1 MASTTLIKKIKNEIS
16 KSLALIINQCIQ
28 KGIFP
33 HKLKLAK
40 VIPIFKSGDE
50 TLFNN
55 YRPISI
61 LPSLS
66 KIFERVIFN
75 QIHDY
80 FNTHNLY
87 YNSNQYGFRKDHS
100 TELAALEIIDR
111 ITQHLDKGA
120 TPINIYLDL
129 SKAFD
134 TLDHNILLHKLKHY
148 GIQDNALDLF
158 RSYLTE
164 RQQYVDFNGTKSNR
178 EYITTGVPQGSI
190 LGPILFIIYIND
202 IAKSSKQFNF
212 ITYAD
217 DTTLCCTLNQN
228 VNNINKELKNVTEWL
243 KINKLSLNV
252 KKTKAMLFHMPQK
265 NVIPP
270 NLQINE
276 TNIEF
281 VDNFIFLGLSINK
294 HLHWKNHVI
303 HVSNKI
309 ARTIGMINTLKK
321 ILPLTILRT
330 LYNCLVLP
338 HLNYGILAWGRH
350 TTQLDKI
357 HKKAIRILT
366 GSKYNAHTEPLFKQL
381 NLLKISDIYYKLINN
396 KLPLYFNTFNCQ
408 RNSEIHTHNTR
419 QRHALHITRT
429 NHTFAQINLRYSLK
443 QTINSVPYSVIGK
456 VYTHSIQGVTSY
468 AKAYFVSNY
477 QTVCTIRECYVCQ
490 P

>member
-1 MASTTLIKKIKNEIS
+1 M
-16 KSLALIINQCIQ
+16 
-28 KGIFP
+28 
-33 HKLKLAK
+33 
-40 VIPIFKSGDE
+40 
-50 TLFNN
+50 
-55 YRPISI
+55 
-61 LPSLS
+61 
-66 KIFERVIFN
+66 
-75 QIHDY
+75 
-80 FNTHNLY
+80 
-87 YNSNQYGFRKDHS
+87 
-100 TELAALEIIDR
+100 
-111 ITQHLDKGA
+111 
-120 TPINIYLDL
+120 

-281 VDNFIFLGLSINK
+281 VDNFIFLGLS
-294 HLHWKNHVI
+294 
-303 HVSNKI
+303 
-309 ARTIGMINTLKK
+309 
-321 ILPLTILRT
+321 
-330 LYNCLVLP
+330 
-338 HLNYGILAWGRH
+338 
-350 TTQLDKI
+350 
-357 HKKAIRILT
+357 
-366 GSKYNAHTEPLFKQL
+366 
-381 NLLKISDIYYKLINN
+381 
-396 KLPLYFNTFNCQ
+396 
-408 RNSEIHTHNTR
+408 TR
-419 QRHALHITRT
+419 AV
-429 NHTFAQINLRYSLK
+429 A
-443 QTINSVPYSVIGK
+443 
-456 VYTHSIQGVTSY
+456 
-468 AKAYFVSNY
+468 
-477 QTVCTIRECYVCQ
+477 
-490 P
+490 